1 MSILLL
7 RYKKQGVEVM
17 FDKELLIKAAT
28 VGVASFI
35 LVILQGSMN
44 KEAISVDLNAL
55 IKNEGD
61 DC

>member
-1 MSILLL
+1 
-7 RYKKQGVEVM
+7 M

-35 LVILQGSMN
+35 LVILQESMN
-44 KEAISVDLNAL
+44 KEAINVDFNAL